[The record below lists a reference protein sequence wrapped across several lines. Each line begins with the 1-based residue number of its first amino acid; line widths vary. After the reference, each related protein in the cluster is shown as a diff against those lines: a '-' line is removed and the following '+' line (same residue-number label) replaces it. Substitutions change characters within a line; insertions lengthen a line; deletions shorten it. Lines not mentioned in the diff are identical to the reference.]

1 MDDILQK
8 IQDVRFDLDKKI
20 SDVAKQVDTLKK
32 EFNMDQ
38 INERMNELEDLQM
51 LLQAEMIELSNIVTG
66 QTTPIFS
73 KDIEK
78 RLSVVE
84 DLLSQ
89 IMERT
94 SNGDYPISKIEER
107 FAKYDEILQK
117 LRNTIP
123 SEDLK
128 SELLNEIEEKIKSL
142 EIGSLKEKLSL
153 LSEELNSLKSKM
165 SANGES
171 QIPSGEIEKIE
182 SLENK
187 INELEKKMENVSTAG
202 NVQYINDIEN
212 LKSEIE
218 NIKKDRSVEEMKA
231 EIENI
236 RMELGESVK
245 NPSFNSD
252 IETLKASVEKIS
264 NDLKKIESK
273 YDESHVEELKS
284 DVENEKKNVEQMKLS
299 IDELRNELEKE
310 LKSDVENEK
319 KNVEQMR
326 LSIDELRNEL
336 EKVKNDINARL
347 NGSTDKNYKELEKAV
362 KNIEEKV
369 VIIEKLSERVLKIEN
384 KMNSF
389 ADEEKVKEISE
400 KYILENLEKFAKVVD
415 DKFPDLLTKKDMAVI
430 NAKLKMLFSEIEAI
444 RRNINAPQK
453 EYGGTDYR
461 EILKKKEKNE
471 RSSSPKLNPGPIVIE

>member
-236 RMELGESVK
+236 RRELGESVK

-284 DVENEKKNVEQMKLS
+284 DVENEKKNVEQM
-299 IDELRNELEKE
+299 
-310 LKSDVENEK
+310 
-319 KNVEQMR
+319 R

-347 NGSTDKNYKELEKAV
+347 NGNTDKNYKELEKSV

>member
-202 NVQYINDIEN
+202 TAQYINDIEN

-218 NIKKDRSVEEMKA
+218 NIKEDRSVEEMKA

-299 IDELRNELEKE
+299 IDELRNELEK
-310 LKSDVENEK
+310 
-319 KNVEQMR
+319 
-326 LSIDELRNEL
+326 
-336 EKVKNDINARL
+336 VKNDINARL
-347 NGSTDKNYKELEKAV
+347 NGNTDKNYKELEKAV

-471 RSSSPKLNPGPIVIE
+471 RSSSPKSNPGPIVIE

>member
-236 RMELGESVK
+236 RRELGESVK

-299 IDELRNELEKE
+299 IDELRNELEK
-310 LKSDVENEK
+310 
-319 KNVEQMR
+319 
-326 LSIDELRNEL
+326 
-336 EKVKNDINARL
+336 VKNDINARL
-347 NGSTDKNYKELEKAV
+347 NGNTDKNYKELEKSV